1 MACTAGGGATHSCG
15 SAVVLGLALED
26 GADDHGDRAG
36 VTVAATLHAAGLQ
49 MQDLAA
55 LGPTR

>member
-15 SAVVLGLALED
+15 SSMVFGLALED
-26 GADDHGDRAG
+26 GADDHGDRVV
-36 VTVAATLHAAGLQ
+36 VTVAATLNATGLQ

-55 LGPTR
+55 LGPTK